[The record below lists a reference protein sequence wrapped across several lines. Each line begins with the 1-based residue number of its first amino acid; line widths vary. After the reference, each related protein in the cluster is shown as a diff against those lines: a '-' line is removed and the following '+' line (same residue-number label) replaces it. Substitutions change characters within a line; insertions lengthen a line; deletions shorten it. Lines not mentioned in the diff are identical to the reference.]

1 VELYYRKIGAGE
13 PLIILHGLFGS
24 GMNWNTLA
32 NFFGQRYEVY
42 LVDQRN
48 HGKSPHDA
56 IFNYEVM
63 AADAAQFIADHNI
76 DSASIIGHS
85 MGGKTAIQ
93 LALSYPLLVNKL
105 VAVDM
110 GIKEQPVQ
118 DATLQEGL
126 LSLDFD
132 TILTRKAADKAM
144 EPYIPDWGTR
154 QFILQNIH
162 WVEDKKL
169 GWRMN
174 VKAIIENID
183 EIGREI
189 VVRNPYQGEALFV
202 KGAASNY
209 IVSQDI
215 PALLKAFPR
224 AKVEEIPNAGHWV
237 HADNPTHFGAV
248 VMRFLEGNG

>member
-1 VELYYRKIGAGE
+1 MELYYRKSGGGE

-24 GMNWNTLA
+24 GMNWSTLSK
-32 NFFGQRYEVY
+32 FFAQRYEVY

-48 HGKSPHDA
+48 HGKSPHDD
-56 IFNYEVM
+56 IFNYDVM
-63 AADAAQFIADHNI
+63 AADMAQFFVDHDI
-76 DSASIIGHS
+76 ESASIIGHS

-93 LALSYPLLVNKL
+93 LALAYPSLVNKL

-118 DATLQEGL
+118 DAILQEGL

-132 TILTRKAADKAM
+132 SILTRKAADKAM
-144 EPYIPDWGTR
+144 EAYIPDWGTR

-162 WVEDKKL
+162 WTADKKL

-189 VVRNPYQGEALFV
+189 VVHDPYQGEALFV
-202 KGAASNY
+202 KGALSDY

-215 PALLKAFPR
+215 PSLMKAFPK
-224 AKVEEIPNAGHWV
+224 AKIEEIPNAGHWV
-237 HADNPTHFGAV
+237 HADNPTYFGEV
-248 VMRFLEGNG
+248 VMRFLEGK

>member
-1 VELYYRKIGAGE
+1 MELYYKKIGAGD

-24 GMNWNTLA
+24 GMNWRTLSK
-32 NFFGQRYEVY
+32 FFAQRYEVY
-42 LVDQRN
+42 LLDQRN
-48 HGKSPHDA
+48 HGKSPHDDV
-56 IFNYEVM
+56 FNYDVM
-63 AADAAQFIADHNI
+63 TADVVQFFEDHDI
-76 DSASIIGHS
+76 ESASIIGHS

-93 LALSYPLLVNKL
+93 LALTYPSLVNKL
-105 VAVDM
+105 VSVDM

-144 EPYIPDWGTR
+144 EKYIPDWGTR

-162 WVEDKKL
+162 WTEDKKL

-189 VVRNPYQGEALFV
+189 IWDDPYQGEALFV
-202 KGAASNY
+202 KGAASDY

-215 PALLKAFPR
+215 PSLMKAFPK
-224 AKVEEIPNAGHWV
+224 AKIEEIPKAGHWV
-237 HADNPTHFGAV
+237 HADNPTYFGEV
-248 VMRFLEGNG
+248 VMRFLKGNR